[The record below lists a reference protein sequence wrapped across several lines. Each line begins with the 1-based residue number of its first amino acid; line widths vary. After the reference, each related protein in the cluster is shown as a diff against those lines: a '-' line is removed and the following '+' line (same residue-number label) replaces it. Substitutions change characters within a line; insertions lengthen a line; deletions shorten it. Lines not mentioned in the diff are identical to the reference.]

1 MYCLN
6 KNSLNIN
13 KKSENNLIKNIKSKN
28 NNNSL
33 IYRTSQGKVS
43 KIIKSLKEDIVYED
57 DD

>member
-1 MYCLN
+1 MN

-33 IYRTSQGKVS
+33 IYRTYQGKVS